1 MSKFFTFKK
10 LKGQKGFTL
19 IELLVVIAIIGILS
33 AVGIPAYQGFQQKA
47 KYNAAKANFTNAKS
61 FIMAEI
67 SKCNGNDNT
76 LSFVDALNESYEM
89 SVVCPVG
96 SATGGRDAALGYFRQ
111 ILWDKFKNPY
121 NPRQGVIIGAEDIES
136 AATATTLASI
146 IPEHL
151 GFMALTEGTTA
162 ISMRLTIN
170 IGSQDG
176 TGTNELL
183 SQQIGINE

>member
-1 MSKFFTFKK
+1 MMKFKN
-10 LKGQKGFTL
+10 QKGFTL

-47 KYNAAKANFTNAKS
+47 KYNSAKANFTNAKS

-76 LSFVDALNESYEM
+76 LSFVDSLNATHTM
-89 SVVCPVG
+89 TVDCPVG
-96 SATGGRDAALGYFRQ
+96 SATGGRAASLSYFRK

-121 NPRQGVIIGAEDIES
+121 NPKKGVIIGANDITE
-136 AATATTLASI
+136 AAGVTTVATDVK
-146 IPEHL
+146 EHL
-151 GFMALTEGTTA
+151 GFMGLTDGATA
-162 ISMRLTIN
+162 NSMRLTIN

-176 TGTNELL
+176 VSTNEIL
-183 SQQIGINE
+183 SQDIGVNE

>member
-1 MSKFFTFKK
+1 MKNFRNH
-10 LKGQKGFTL
+10 KGFTL

-47 KYNAAKANFTNAKS
+47 KYNSAKANFTNAKS

-76 LSFVDALNESYEM
+76 LSFVDSLNTTYSM
-89 SVVCPVG
+89 DVVCPVG

-111 ILWDKFKNPY
+111 IMWDRFKNPY
-121 NPRQGVIIGAEDIES
+121 NPQQGVIIGGTDIAS
-136 AATATTLASI
+136 AKTASTIATTA
-146 IPEHL
+146 PEHL
-151 GFMALTEGTTA
+151 GFMALTEGKTA

-170 IGSQDG
+170 IGTQAG

-183 SQQIGINE
+183 SQEIGINE